1 MPFTL
6 AHPAAAVPLRR
17 ALGRKAVFS
26 ALVIGSMVPDFW
38 YFAPFA
44 LTRADTHSVAGL
56 FWFCVPAGVLV
67 YLAYH
72 AIVKVPLFELLPEGL
87 ARRLAAGPA
96 GAPGFPRA
104 PAFIVVANLFLGA
117 LTHLA
122 WDALTHEGV
131 VVDRVPLLRAPLFSI
146 GAYEAYGYSVLQH
159 ASTVAALALLAWWIW
174 RWWRLAPLAPAA
186 ARGLPRAIAIAMLGA
201 VTFTVAG
208 IGFSA
213 LAAAWGQRTSLAETR
228 HLAKAAFGQAGGAVL
243 LSLLAY
249 GIAWHATRYSFTR
262 RSRRALLTTD
272 TELIAMAAPAK
283 MGESSRPKK
292 G

>member
-44 LTRADTHSVAGL
+44 LTRADTHGVAGL

-96 GAPGFPRA
+96 GSPGFPRA
-104 PAFIVVANLFLGA
+104 SAFIVVANLFLGA

-122 WDALTHEGV
+122 WDALTHQGS
-131 VVDRVPLLRAPLFSI
+131 VVDRVPALRARLFSI
-146 GAYEAYGYSVLQH
+146 GSYEAYGYSVLQH
-159 ASTVAALALLAWWIW
+159 ASTVAALVLLVWWSW
-174 RWWRLAPLAPAA
+174 RWWRLAPLAPPPRNASPALAVAVLGGVAA
-186 ARGLPRAIAIAMLGA
+186 IVLW
-201 VTFTVAG
+201 
-208 IGFSA
+208 IGFGA
-213 LAAAWGQRTSLAETR
+213 FAEAWQQRPGIVETR
-228 HLAKAAFGQAGGAVL
+228 DLAKAAFGQAGAAVL

-249 GIAWHATRYSFTR
+249 GVAWHAVGRLR
-262 RSRRALLTTD
+262 GAGGPGAARWSRRR
-272 TELIAMAAPAK
+272 P
-283 MGESSRPKK
+283 SSSPWRRRR
-292 G
+292 